1 MLARRFPYS
10 SGPSVVPGD
19 LADSGTSREAQKKR
33 PTLASGPFLKGSGDV
48 LLSHVENDAVP
59 SALKGFTAVFGMG
72 TGGSPSP

>member
-1 MLARRFPYS
+1 MKASLRCEAFFYFE
-10 SGPSVVPGD
+10 SG
-19 LADSGTSREAQKKR
+19 L
-33 PTLASGPFLKGSGDV
+33 FLEGSGDV